1 MNITRVL
8 IIKLREVEL
17 RSDGRNGVGV
27 QQLWGTVRV
36 D

>member
-1 MNITRVL
+1 MNIIRVL
-8 IIKLREVEL
+8 FTKLKKAAVN
-17 RSDGRNGVGV
+17 SDGRNGVGV